1 MINNCTFMGRL
12 CVDPEPRQTRNG
24 KSVTSFDIA
33 VQRTYDKEH
42 ADFIPIVCWGGTADF
57 VTSYFH
63 KGDMI
68 AVEGKMQ
75 QRIYEDSMNNK
86 KKVLECIASN
96 VSFCSSK
103 GEMNAKDSGYGY
115 KDRPGDGT
123 DEPQQTAISDDELPF

>member
-12 CVDPEPRQTRNG
+12 CMDPEPRQTRNG

-68 AVEGKMQ
+68 GVKGSIQTRNYEDKQGNKRTAVE
-75 QRIYEDSMNNK
+75 ILAET
-86 KKVLECIASN
+86 
-96 VSFCSSK
+96 VSFCGGK
-103 GEMNAKDSGYGY
+103 KQATTPPEEPPAPEPDVDKDYSTL
-115 KDRPGDGT
+115 DT
-123 DEPQQTAISDDELPF
+123 DDDLPF